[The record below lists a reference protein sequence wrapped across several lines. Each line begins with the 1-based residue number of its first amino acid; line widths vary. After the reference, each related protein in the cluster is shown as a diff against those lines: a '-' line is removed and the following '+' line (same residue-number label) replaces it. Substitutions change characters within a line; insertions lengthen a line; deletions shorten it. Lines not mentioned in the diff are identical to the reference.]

1 MVRTSLRRGLAAL
14 AVAGAW
20 LGCAP
25 DGLERLRAH
34 TYPPTFTYISDEQ
47 LRSTMWKLA
56 DHASQLDRLMRASH
70 DGGEALR
77 AQVIW
82 QLTEMDRAAAAL
94 GPTGWPTN
102 HPRVSR
108 NVETFR
114 REVEAARHAAELEP
128 PNYFLAGSVS
138 GACVQ
143 CHAGG

>member
-1 MVRTSLRRGLAAL
+1 MRRPAPCRALAAL
-14 AVAGAW
+14 AAAGAW
-20 LGCAP
+20 LACAP
-25 DGLERLRAH
+25 GGLEGLRKH

-47 LRSTMWKLA
+47 LRSTMWRLA
-56 DHASQLDRLMRASH
+56 DHASQLDRLMRAPH

-82 QLTEMDRAAAAL
+82 QLTEMDRAAVAL

-108 NVETFR
+108 NVEGFR
-114 REVEAARHAAELEP
+114 RELEAARHAAELDP

-143 CHAGG
+143 CHAGE